1 MTKIAIIGAGSAVFA
16 QQMITD
22 VLAISGLDAGEF
34 ALIDID
40 PVRLAQAHEL
50 AELTVARSGKPFT
63 VTSSIDRLE
72 LLPGT
77 DFVINTI
84 EVSGLGNVRHDYDIP
99 MKYGV
104 DQCIGDTTGPG
115 GVMKFLRTAPVWLE
129 ILRDIERLAP
139 AAVVMNYTNPMSAL
153 VLLSARGSKL
163 RVYGLCHSIQN
174 TLAELAGYLDL
185 PAAELTYRCAGV
197 NHLSW
202 FTELGWK
209 GQDVMPRLR
218 AAMLKPE
225 IYGQDIIRFEMLRH
239 FGAFPTESSGH
250 FSEYV
255 PYFRKRPDLVAH
267 FTRPAYRGESGF
279 YAHNWPRWRD
289 EHQAQVAD
297 LIAREK
303 AGEAAIDMARSP
315 EFASNIIEGLLLN
328 RPQHIT
334 CNLPNTVLDGTTLT
348 LISNLPQDGVV
359 EVACTVDGRG
369 IHPHP
374 YGRLPEALAA
384 LDRSHMAVHSLL
396 ADSVLRRDRELAV
409 QALMLDPL
417 TAAVCSL
424 GEIRAMFAELVEAEH
439 ADLPAYLRET
449 VSA

>member
-22 VLAISGLDAGEF
+22 VLAINGLDAGEF

-40 PVRLAQAHEL
+40 PVRLSQAHEL

-63 VTSSIDRLE
+63 VTSSTDRLTA
-72 LLPGT
+72 LPGT

-84 EVSGLGNVRHDYDIP
+84 EVSGLGNVQHDYDIP

-115 GVMKFLRTAPVWLE
+115 GVMKFLRTAPAWLE

-153 VLLSARGSKL
+153 VLLSARGSNL
-163 RVYGLCHSIQN
+163 RVYGLCHSVQN

-185 PAAELTYRCAGV
+185 PADELTYRCAGV

-202 FTELGWK
+202 FTELGWQ
-209 GQDVMPRLR
+209 GQDLMPRLKQ
-218 AAMLKPE
+218 AVAQPE
-225 IYGQDIIRFEMLRH
+225 IYEQDIIRFEMLRH

-255 PYFRKRPDLVAH
+255 PYFRKRPDLVAQ
-267 FTRPAYRGESGF
+267 FTRPAYKGESGF
-279 YAHNWPRWRD
+279 YAHNWPQWRA
-289 EHQAQVAD
+289 EHAARVAD
-297 LIAREK
+297 LIAREN
-303 AGEAAIDMARSP
+303 AGEAAIDMTRSP
-315 EFASNIIEGLLLN
+315 EFASNIIEGLRLN
-328 RPQHIT
+328 RPQFIT
-334 CNLPNTVLDGTTLT
+334 CNLPNTALDGTV
-348 LISNLPQDGVV
+348 LIDNLPQDGVV
-359 EVACTVDGRG
+359 EVGCTVDGGG
-369 IHPHP
+369 IHPQP

-396 ADSVLRRDRELAV
+396 ADSVIRQDRELAV

-424 GEIRAMFAELVEAEH
+424 DEIRAMFAELVEAEH
-439 ADLPAYLRET
+439 ADLPAYLREP
-449 VSA
+449 VNA